1 MGYHAGITMMADST
15 SRWAEALREISGRLE
30 EMPADEGY
38 PAYLPSRLAEFY
50 ERAGYVK
57 TLNGA
62 EGSVSVIGAVS
73 PQGNDF
79 SEPVTQNTKRF
90 YPLLLGAG

>member
-1 MGYHAGITMMADST
+1 
-15 SRWAEALREISGRLE
+15 
-30 EMPADEGY
+30 MPADEGY

-62 EGSVSVIGAVS
+62 EGSVSVIAPSARRQRLLGACH
-73 PQGNDF
+73 P
-79 SEPVTQNTKRF
+79 EHEALH
-90 YPLLLGAG
+90 PLLLGAG